1 MLSIPDLHGISRLLF
16 PYCESLSFG
25 FNISILLTGFLEELR
40 FAPIYTDAS
49 NVAFGSYL
57 ATVDGEPVR
66 GMFCPV
72 DVNMSSTHR
81 ELKAVFYVFK
91 SYADRLKHQRV
102 IVFVDN
108 MGASHI
114 LMVGSYKPH
123 LQQIA
128 IDIFSVC
135 LSFGISLDSQW
146 LPREENAR
154 TDLLSRFIDRD
165 D

>member
-1 MLSIPDLHGISRLLF
+1 M
-16 PYCESLSFG
+16 
-25 FNISILLTGFLEELR
+25 
-40 FAPIYTDAS
+40 
-49 NVAFGSYL
+49 
-57 ATVDGEPVR
+57 DGEPVR
-66 GMFCPV
+66 GMFCPA
-72 DVNMSSTHR
+72 DVNMSSTYR
-81 ELKAVFYVFK
+81 DLKAVFYAFK

-102 IVFVDN
+102 KVFVDN

-114 LMVGSYKPH
+114 LMVGSSKPH

-146 LPREENAR
+146 LPRQKNAR